1 MSITKRISNWFN
13 ERLGLDDLPF
23 FRTPDYMYHA
33 DEWLGALVAA
43 AFMYTV
49 ISGLILLLYYNPDEG
64 YDSTQFIIN
73 SVPYGSVFLYS
84 HLYGAYAMIILA
96 YIHMFRNYFVGAYK
110 KPRELLWILGVLMLV
125 LTLGASFLGY
135 SLIGDALATS
145 AVDVG
150 AGIISSIPQLS
161 FLLPILFGNYDSGQY
176 GRVLAWHIILVALI
190 GLLFV
195 FHFFMAEHY
204 GMMPSRK
211 VKAKAPAVYTKEEW
225 SKFNPWWP
233 RNFVYMISLVFLTW
247 GFILAIPNALAYLNG
262 LPQQLNPFLNPKP
275 APPPNSPL
283 AAHITT
289 YPPWFFLFV
298 YKIADFTSDVIIFLL
313 IGVIIPLVYLLLV
326 PFLDK
331 SEYLHPMSRKIFV
344 GFGILMITY
353 LIQTSIWG
361 DLAPG
366 IPVSITE
373 QITVY
378 LPPAIIV
385 ALGLAIIRVKP
396 SGGGITKA
404 QFSPISAIVFT
415 VIALLM
421 AGAFVGFM
429 DYPSITTLGILIPLA
444 LVFLIGAR
452 SLTPRIFKADQT
464 IPTTTST
471 VSETNLERKKKIAQG
486 IMILLLIV
494 SVILTA
500 TIWTIPP
507 TGYQSNMFGVDLG
520 LIFIMLGEAISL
532 YHYIIY
538 KKPNESYE

>member
-429 DYPSITTLGILIPLA
+429 DYPSITTLGILLPLA

-452 SLTPRIFKADQT
+452 SLTPKVFKADQAV
-464 IPTTTST
+464 PTTTST
-471 VSETNLERKKKIAQG
+471 TSENNLERKKKIAQG